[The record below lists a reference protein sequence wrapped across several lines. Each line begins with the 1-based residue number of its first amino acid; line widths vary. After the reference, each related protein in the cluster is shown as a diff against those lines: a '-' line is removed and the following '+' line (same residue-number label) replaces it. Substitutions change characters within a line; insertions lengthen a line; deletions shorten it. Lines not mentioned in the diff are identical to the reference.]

1 MDVRQRGWTCASSA
15 NLFNFKVKSRKF
27 GRIQVPQ
34 THTVCSIPNELHC
47 NQTGLRDVSLAFFLA
62 LALLEGGL
70 VGCSS
75 HVVTVNSELNKLCL
89 IVNQGFV

>member
-1 MDVRQRGWTCASSA
+1 M
-15 NLFNFKVKSRKF
+15 
-27 GRIQVPQ
+27 
-34 THTVCSIPNELHC
+34 
-47 NQTGLRDVSLAFFLA
+47 SLAFFLA